1 MRAHPPRSGRAPAQ
15 SGRHRPATSTNGS
28 NNGHRRQ
35 ETWLR
40 AAPVSVSTARAIV
53 GAAADL
59 AGLNKD
65 GTHDLILATSE
76 AVANA
81 VQHGEAWPNDCI
93 LLVTEPS
100 ASGLRVEVSDCG
112 RFDSSLEPAPLDA
125 TCGRGIAII
134 AAVVDRLEVRNGN
147 GQTVIC
153 FERHVSRPRRHL
165 TVQPDLTPIRPV

>member
-1 MRAHPPRSGRAPAQ
+1 MGIEDRRRGSGPRPSACPQHAP
-15 SGRHRPATSTNGS
+15 SSPRRPTS
-28 NNGHRRQ
+28 
-35 ETWLR
+35 
-40 AAPVSVSTARAIV
+40 
-53 GAAADL
+53 
-59 AGLNKD
+59 AGLDDD

-112 RFDSSLEPAPLDA
+112 RFDSTLEPAPLDA

>member
-1 MRAHPPRSGRAPAQ
+1 MRANHYRSRRAPARSGRRRPTTDTNEHK
-15 SGRHRPATSTNGS
+15 RH
-28 NNGHRRQ
+28 

-53 GAAADL
+53 TEAANV
-59 AGLNKD
+59 AGLNRD
-65 GTHDLILATSE
+65 ATCDLILATSE

-112 RFDSSLEPAPLDA
+112 RFDNALEPAPLDA
-125 TCGRGIAII
+125 TGGRGIAII
-134 AAVVDRLEVRNGN
+134 AAVVDRLEVRNGD
-147 GQTVIC
+147 GQTVIG
-153 FERHVSRPRRHL
+153 FERYASKPQGHVAA
-165 TVQPDLTPIRPV
+165 

>member
-1 MRAHPPRSGRAPAQ
+1 MRANPPRSRRAPAR
-15 SGRHRPATSTNGS
+15 SGRHRPATNT
-28 NNGHRRQ
+28 NGHRRV

-53 GAAADL
+53 SEAATV
-59 AGLNKD
+59 AGLNDD

-81 VQHGEAWPNDCI
+81 VQHGEPWPNDCI

-100 ASGLRVEVSDCG
+100 GSGLRVEVSDCG
-112 RFDSSLEPAPLDA
+112 RFDDTLEPAPLDA

-134 AAVVDRLEVRNGN
+134 AAIVDRLEVRNGD

-153 FERHVSRPRRHL
+153 FERHLSDPRGH
-165 TVQPDLTPIRPV
+165 VAA